1 MRVAVMGAGSLG
13 TIVGAFI
20 SKNGGEAILIDTNK
34 EHVDALNKNGA
45 TVTGKME
52 LNVPVKAIT
61 PDEMEGIYDIVL
73 YLVKQT
79 YNDVALKQLLPHLG
93 PDSVVCTLQ
102 NGVPE
107 DAVAE
112 AVGSERTMG
121 GTVGWG
127 ATWISPGVSMLTS
140 ETNKMTFDLGE
151 LDGVT
156 RDRTLKVKEI
166 LDLVA
171 ETIIVPNLMGIRW
184 TKLLVNA
191 TLSGM
196 SAALG
201 CTFGEVLDNEKA
213 LTCAA
218 HIGNEAI
225 LIARARGIVM
235 EPLQG
240 HDLTILGFKTQKER
254 AAKFPMY
261 HAIFG
266 PHRMLK
272 ASMLQDL
279 EKGKKTEIDAI
290 NGVVSQWGKKLNI
303 PTPVSDK
310 VVEIVKGIE
319 DGKNTYSFSNLEMF
333 EIPEI
338 PKE

>member
-1 MRVAVMGAGSLG
+1 MRIAIMGAGSLG
-13 TIVGAFI
+13 TIAGAI
-20 SKNGGEAILIDTNK
+20 ITKGGRNVVLIDANK
-34 EHVDALNKNGA
+34 ENVEALNKNGA
-45 TVTGKME
+45 TITGTMD
-52 LNVPVKAIT
+52 LNIPVKAIT

-73 YLVKQT
+73 YMVKQT

-93 PDSVVCTLQ
+93 ADSVVCTLQ

-112 AVGSERTMG
+112 VVGKERTLG

-127 ATWISPGVSMLTS
+127 ATWIGPGVSMLTS
-140 ETNKMTFDLGE
+140 EVKNMTYDLGE
-151 LDGVT
+151 LDGT
-156 RDRTLKVKEI
+156 TKERTIQVKEI
-166 LDLVA
+166 LDLIG
-171 ETIIVPNLMGIRW
+171 ETIIVPNLVGIRW
-184 TKLLVNA
+184 TKLLVNS

-225 LIARARGIVM
+225 LIAKARGIVM

-240 HDLTILGFKTQKER
+240 HDLTLLGFKTKKER
-254 AAKFPMY
+254 ASKFPMY

-290 NGVVSQWGKKLNI
+290 DGVVSEWGKRLNI

-319 DGKNTYSFSNLEMF
+319 AGEYTYSFDNLKMF
-333 EIPEI
+333 NVPEIPE
-338 PKE
+338 E

>member
-1 MRVAVMGAGSLG
+1 MGAGSLG
-13 TIVGAFI
+13 TIIGALV
-20 SKNGGEAILIDTNK
+20 SKENREVVLIDANR
-34 EHVDALNKNGA
+34 EHVNALNQKGA
-45 TVTGKME
+45 TITGKMD

-73 YLVKQT
+73 FLVKQT

-112 AVGSERTMG
+112 VVGKERTMG

-127 ATWISPGVSMLTS
+127 ATWIGPGVSMLTS
-140 ETNKMTFDLGE
+140 DPAKMTFDLGE
-151 LDGVT
+151 LDGSI
-156 RDRTLKVKEI
+156 RERTLKVKEL
-166 LDLVA
+166 LDPIGQTV
-171 ETIIVPNLMGIRW
+171 IVPNLIGIRW

-196 SAALG
+196 SAVLG

-218 HIGNEAI
+218 HIGNEAL
-225 LIARARGIVM
+225 LIARARGISM

-240 HDLTILGFKTQKER
+240 HDLTALGFRTKKEMVAR
-254 AAKFPMY
+254 FPLY

-266 PHRMLK
+266 PHRLLK

-279 EKGKKTEIDAI
+279 EKGRKTEIDAI
-290 NGVVSQWGKKLNI
+290 NGEVSKWGARLSI
-303 PTPVSDK
+303 PTPVNDK

-319 DGKNTYSFSNLEMF
+319 NGKYTYSFSNLEMF

-338 PKE
+338 PEE